1 MKLQRLE
8 VIILSESFL
17 MERDFAN
24 LLILAEENDSCEK
37 LLLNDGSFN
46 FPTPSFYETIA
57 SDAFGLGELGGQK
70 LAELYRKLFSNLA
83 LPFTPHLSQDL
94 LRLQI
99 EQIASRLGDLE
110 MPKLPTP
117 TASSN
122 RELVA
127 HTTPMSVSSAG
138 SEDDRYAMV
147 EQAF

>member
-1 MKLQRLE
+1 
-8 VIILSESFL
+8 
-17 MERDFAN
+17 MERDFAK

-110 MPKLPTP
+110 IPSLSRSLSRMMRSMSTP
-117 TASSN
+117 IMEN
-122 RELVA
+122 EEEKDV
-127 HTTPMSVSSAG
+127 
-138 SEDDRYAMV
+138 EDEEDKYAMV
-147 EQAF
+147 EENF